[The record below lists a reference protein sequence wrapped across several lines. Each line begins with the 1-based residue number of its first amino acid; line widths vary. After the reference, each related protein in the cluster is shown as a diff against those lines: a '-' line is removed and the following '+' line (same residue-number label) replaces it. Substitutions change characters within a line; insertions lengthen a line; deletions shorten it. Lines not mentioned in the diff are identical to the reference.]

1 MPVAGVV
8 EGRRERDGL
17 VEEVDPAHRGLAG
30 REPGEVA
37 VETAFGD
44 VRDGQN
50 RIAQAE
56 PG

>member
-1 MPVAGVV
+1 VPVAGVV